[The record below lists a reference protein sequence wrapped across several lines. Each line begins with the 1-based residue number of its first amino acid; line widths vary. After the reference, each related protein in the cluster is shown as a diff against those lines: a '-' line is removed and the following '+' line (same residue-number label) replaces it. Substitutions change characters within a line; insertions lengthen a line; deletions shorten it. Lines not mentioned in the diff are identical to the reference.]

1 MKQRPNISVHK
12 NSKLINYVREKVLSD
27 INGTYQSGSAQDLN
41 NDLQLHNDLVRNN
54 PLPST
59 QFIPK
64 GKTKSKPS
72 TPVIQKRDINK
83 TNQFRVEMIK
93 FGSSDTAIYPDL
105 LIENSDN
112 YILTITSHKLLYG
125 IETPTSKDLDIYC
138 NGLRLDASTYSVLV
152 RENIVITIQ
161 KTEAVDGIVG
171 EDFDVTSFEIISKFD
186 PLLLGV
192 GDVDGDGEED
202 SLITENN
209 EDILK

>member
-1 MKQRPNISVHK
+1 MKQRPDISIKKTTNRKIEYLRNLALENIQP
-12 NSKLINYVREKVLSD
+12 D
-27 INGTYQSGSAQDLN
+27 IVIPTT
-41 NDLQLHNDLVRNN
+41 V
-54 PLPST
+54 ST
-59 QFIPK
+59 TS
-64 GKTKSKPS
+64 KTKSKPS
-72 TPVIQKRDINK
+72 TPIIQKRDINK

-93 FGSSDTAIYPDL
+93 FGSSDMAINPDL

-112 YILTITSHKLLYG
+112 YILTITSYKLLYG

-138 NGLRLDASTYSVLV
+138 NGLRLDANTYSVIV

-171 EDFDVTSFEIISKFD
+171 EDFNVNSFEIVSKFD

-202 SLITENN
+202 SLMTENN